1 MLRRNAMVP
10 FQLDD
15 VIRMPANNQYHE
27 KSSDRFTIN
36 DRS

>member
-27 KSSDRFTIN
+27 KAVIDSR
-36 DRS
+36 

>member
-15 VIRMPANNQYHE
+15 VIRVPANNQYHE
-27 KSSDRFTIN
+27 KSSHKFMIN